1 MKIIKFSIFVLALL
15 VLSAGLVQAGGQTF
29 TGCLT
34 KGGAIIK
41 VAVGEA
47 PAKPCQGNQEQ
58 VTWFFPEPLVNVG
71 CEEGTVLQG
80 FDEYGL
86 PICTCVAPYEPIP
99 NEASESYYT
108 ISGVNIVG
116 KGRNF
121 ATVAPGETFVV
132 EFDYNHEII
141 QACPYCIIQF
151 QLGFEHLPPK
161 PCAVPNTYAPTSGT
175 ASTTFT
181 VPMEPGVYYILA
193 RRTLEYNCLTTWDNP
208 GGTNWTEFRVASIC
222 VK

>member
-1 MKIIKFSIFVLALL
+1 MRIVKFAIFALALL
-15 VLSAGLVQAGGQTF
+15 VMSAGPVQAGSQTF

-34 KGGAIIK
+34 KGGSIIK
-41 VAVGEA
+41 VAVGDA

-58 VTWFFPEPLVNVG
+58 VTWVSLEPLVNVG

-80 FDEYGL
+80 FDGDGL
-86 PICTCVAPYEPIP
+86 PICVCVAPFEPIP
-99 NEASESYYT
+99 NEASEAYYT

-116 KGRNF
+116 TGRNF

-132 EFDYNHEII
+132 EFDYSHAVIPE
-141 QACPYCIIQF
+141 CPGCIIQF
-151 QLGFEHLPPK
+151 QLGFEHLQPE
-161 PCAVPNTYAPTSGT
+161 PCAVPFVFAPTSGT
-175 ASTTFT
+175 AATTFT
-181 VPMEPGVYYILA
+181 APMEPGVYYILA